1 MGDAVGAGD
10 GNPDGGRPALPDRPG
25 LAPLPGGPKRNKAM
39 TFPLFPEQA
48 STSARQVDN
57 LYFAL
62 TALSLFFVA
71 LIALPTFYFLFKYRR
86 GRPAD
91 RSPLRISTNAIEV
104 TWTAIPLLLV
114 SGLFAWGARVYFEI
128 EVPPAQAL
136 EINVVGKQW
145 MWKAQHQPGRRE
157 INELHLP
164 VGRPAKLTLASEDV
178 IFSFFIPAVR
188 IKQDVVPGR
197 FVTQWFEPTKIGTYH
212 LFCAELC
219 GADHSRMIGTIHVL
233 NPEAYEEWLAAGR
246 TEDSLA
252 ESGARLFRVLGC
264 SGCHAGN
271 GVIPSPPL
279 EGLYGRMVPLQNG
292 EFVRADDRYLRD
304 SILLPASQV
313 TAGYPSVMPTF
324 RGRISEE
331 ELFQLIAYIKSI
343 ANQKPE
349 RRQ

>member
-1 MGDAVGAGD
+1 
-10 GNPDGGRPALPDRPG
+10 
-25 LAPLPGGPKRNKAM
+25 M

-57 LYFAL
+57 LYFVL

-86 GRPAD
+86 GRVAD
-91 RSPLRISTNAIEV
+91 RSPLRISTNAIEA

-145 MWKAQHQPGRRE
+145 MWKAQHQQGRRE

-164 VGRPAKLTLASEDV
+164 LGRPAKLTLASEDV
-178 IFSFFIPAVR
+178 IHSFFIPAFR

-219 GADHSRMIGTIHVL
+219 GADHSRMIGTIHVV
-233 NPEAYEEWLAAGR
+233 NPQEYEAWLAAGR
-246 TEDSLA
+246 TDDSLA
-252 ESGARLFRVLGC
+252 ESGARLFRAMGC

-271 GVIPSPPL
+271 SAVPSPPL

-304 SILLPASQV
+304 AILLPASQV
-313 TAGYPSVMPTF
+313 AAGYPSLMPTF
-324 RGRISEE
+324 RGRITEE

-343 ANQKPE
+343 ANQRPE
-349 RRQ
+349 GRQ